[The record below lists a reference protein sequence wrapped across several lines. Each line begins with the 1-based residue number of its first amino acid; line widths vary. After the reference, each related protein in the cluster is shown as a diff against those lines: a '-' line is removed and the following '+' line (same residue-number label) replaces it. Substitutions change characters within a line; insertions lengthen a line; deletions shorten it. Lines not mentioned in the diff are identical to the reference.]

1 MESVAGLDVGVKHSS
16 LCVVRRDDRSMK
28 PVSRHRTVT
37 TPTAIGECW
46 RCRVLAGLAWR
57 PAPNRRG
64 WRVSLSG
71 GAWK

>member
-37 TPTAIGECW
+37 TLQG
-46 RCRVLAGLAWR
+46 VG
-57 PAPNRRG
+57 RG
-64 WRVSLSG
+64 WLG
-71 GAWK
+71 GRRPIGVVGA